1 MDPVAVVVV
10 AVLAGGLAVIVRAL
24 AGGPSIMPN
33 LFRHQMPGWPRGVQ
47 EDDDVRW
54 TWRRRPRDPSE
65 PIVERLH
72 GRVRAG
78 RGR

>member
-1 MDPVAVVVV
+1 MDPVGFVVV
-10 AVLAGGLAVIVRAL
+10 ALLAGGLVVVVRAF
-24 AGGPSIMPN
+24 AEGPPLLPN

-47 EDDDVRW
+47 EDDNVRW
-54 TWRRRPRDPSE
+54 TWRPRPRDPSE

-78 RGR
+78 RGD